1 MIKLFHLLHISFN
14 WIKRGYD
21 DSFSLM
27 NSWIEFAVTIQL
39 VCYNQLWYKNLSNYS
54 KISRWQ
60 KFSELCKT
68 VCCTDLNDR
77 LIGKY
82 GSLISSFYVLRR
94 IPKCTRMIA
103 MALPISCSLRFE
115 IQIPIHSIAMLL
127 STYFTVYANAA
138 KPIITTRLASALCNG
153 LCSLCNWSRIKE
165 ETSDAVD
172 WCLACFSS
180 SFRRSSSVL
189 IACNNIICYLTSN
202 KNILISVMTYWY
214 NSLCTHFTVYNK
226 IPQQFLERAHKT
238 SYPANCILN
247 SVQLAVSS
255 HNLLY

>member
-1 MIKLFHLLHISFN
+1 
-14 WIKRGYD
+14 
-21 DSFSLM
+21 M
-27 NSWIEFAVTIQL
+27 NSWIEFAITIQL

-54 KISRWQ
+54 KVSRWQ
-60 KFSELCKT
+60 KFAELFAKPN
-68 VCCTDLNDR
+68 VAQIWKVDNDR
-77 LIGKY
+77 QIWEPSIFFLCSSSHSKMYTYDRY
-82 GSLISSFYVLRR
+82 GS
-94 IPKCTRMIA
+94 
-103 MALPISCSLRFE
+103 PISCSLWFE
-115 IQIPIHSIAMLL
+115 IQIPIYSIAMLL

-214 NSLCTHFTVYNK
+214 NSLCTRFTIYNK
-226 IPQQFLERAHKT
+226 IPQQFLERARKT
-238 SYPANCILN
+238 SYPSDCILN
-247 SVQLAVSS
+247 SAQLAVSS